1 MLVSWGIGDLFAA
14 VEAPQLGSTETKTEG
29 LARLLLDLNMSTDNC
44 ALIGDTVYDAAAAT
58 ANGVRLVAVSWG
70 VGDPDELR
78 VAGAVE
84 VVSHPS
90 ELAAAIAGLS
100 T

>member
-1 MLVSWGIGDLFAA
+1 MLVSWGIDDLFAA
-14 VEAPQLGSTETKTEG
+14 VEAPPLGSTETKSEG
-29 LARLLLDLNMSTDNC
+29 LARLLLDLNMRTDNC
-44 ALIGDTVYDAAAAT
+44 ALIGDTVYDATAAN

-70 VGDPDELR
+70 IGDPDELHA
-78 VAGAVE
+78 AGAVD
-84 VVSHPS
+84 VVNHPS